1 MATCPTCRTHY
12 TNDVA
17 TCTKDGETLL
27 PDEAFS
33 GVEADMQPGEV
44 VGEYRIESKLGEGGF
59 GAVYKAVHPLIG
71 KSAAIKVLNRQY
83 SSNPQ
88 MVSRFIAE
96 ARAVN
101 QIRHRNIIDIFAFGV
116 LPDGRQYYLME
127 LLEGS
132 TFDGWLEKNG
142 RLPIDQA
149 LPIFRAVAR
158 ALDAAHAK
166 GIAHRDLKPEN
177 IYLVFDEE
185 GGVQPKLLDFGIAKL
200 MTDGTSGH
208 KTRTGTPMGTP
219 NYMSPEQCRG
229 QNVDHRT
236 DIYSFGI
243 LAFQVLTGSLPF
255 DGEAV
260 MDILVKHMSAPAPTP
275 TSMCP
280 DLPPELDAPILHM
293 LEKLPENRPQTLAAA
308 VDELQEAAGRAGFAV
323 PAVVALSGAMP
334 GGGLAAGKLPTTGI
348 NATPGGSSKTPG
360 HVSRNMTPSQL
371 MELAQAKTL
380 AGSEASVTTPDASA
394 GAKKGGKGGLIFG
407 VVAAVVVLGGGAAF
421 LATRTSVLPPPTR
434 PVLGAQSTT
443 PPTPTEPTVSGSAI
457 AAQTASQ
464 AAAVD
469 PKEIEVTFQTTP
481 EKAHVFHGTVKLGE
495 APGPFKIPFGRD
507 KVTLTVKMHGFQ
519 PKDVDVIPNG
529 NVTLPVTLGKVGGAG
544 AAGSGGHQQ
553 VKPKDFDNPF

>member
-1 MATCPTCRTHY
+1 MATCPSCRTQY
-12 TNDVA
+12 SNDVA
-17 TCTKDGETLL
+17 TCAKDGETLL

-33 GVEADMQPGEV
+33 GIEPDMKAGDV

-71 KSAAIKVLNRQY
+71 KSAAIKILNRQY

-101 QIRHRNIIDIFAFGV
+101 QIRHRNIIDIFSFGA

-142 RLPIDQA
+142 KLRVDQA
-149 LPIFRAVAR
+149 IPILRAVAR

-177 IYLVFDEE
+177 IYLVFDED

-236 DIYSFGI
+236 DIYSFGV
-243 LAFQVLTGSLPF
+243 LCFQVLTGALPF

-260 MDILVKHMSAPAPTP
+260 MDILMKHMSMPAPKPSSVTP
-275 TSMCP
+275 DVSA
-280 DLPPELDAPILHM
+280 ELDAPVLHM
-293 LEKLPENRPQTLAAA
+293 LEKLPENRPQTVGAA

-323 PAVVALSGAMP
+323 PAVAAALGAGAASGP
-334 GGGLAAGKLPTTGI
+334 GNGARQITGA
-348 NATPGGSSKTPG
+348 NTSNVTPGGVAHSATARHLTPA
-360 HVSRNMTPSQL
+360 QL
-371 MELAQAKTL
+371 HELAQAKTL
-380 AGSEASVTTPDASA
+380 AGSEAPVVPPDTTPP
-394 GAKKGGKGGLIFG
+394 AKKSSLGLIAAVAIG
-407 VVAAVVVLGGGAAF
+407 VVALGGGGIF
-421 LATRTSVLPPPTR
+421 FATRGGSTR
-434 PVLGAQSTT
+434 PAAAASA
-443 PPTPTEPTVSGSAI
+443 PAPTPTVAATAPAVATVTPTVT
-457 AAQTASQ
+457 AAP
-464 AAAVD
+464 D
-469 PKEIEVTFQTTP
+469 PKEIEVTLQTVP
-481 EKAHVFHGTVKLGE
+481 EKAHVFLGTTKLGDS
-495 APGPFKIPFGRD
+495 PGPFKLPFGRD
-507 KVTLTVKMHGFQ
+507 KVTLTVKHPGFQ
-519 PKDVDVIPNG
+519 PKEVEVIPTANM
-529 NVTLPVTLGKVGGAG
+529 TLPVTLAKAT
-544 AAGSGGHQQ
+544 AGGHQQ
-553 VKPKDFDNPF
+553 LKPKDFDNPF

>member
-1 MATCPTCRTHY
+1 MATCPTCRTQY
-12 TNDVA
+12 PNEVA
-17 TCTKDGETLL
+17 TCAKDGETLL
-27 PDEAFS
+27 PDEAFA
-33 GVEADMQPGEV
+33 GMEPDMQPGEV
-44 VGEYRIESKLGEGGF
+44 VGEYRIESKIGEGGF
-59 GAVYKAVHPLIG
+59 GAVYKAMHPLIG

-101 QIRHRNIIDIFAFGV
+101 QIRHRNIIDIFSFGT

-142 RLPIDQA
+142 RLSIDQA
-149 LPIFRAVAR
+149 LPILRAMAR

-177 IYLVFDEE
+177 IFLVFDED

-236 DIYSFGI
+236 DIYSFGV
-243 LAFQVLTGSLPF
+243 LCFQVLTGKLPF
-255 DGEAV
+255 DGEGM
-260 MDILVKHMSAPAPTP
+260 MDILVKHMSTPPPTP
-275 TSMCP
+275 SSFCP
-280 DLPPELDAPILHM
+280 ELSPELDGPILHM
-293 LEKLPENRPQTLAAA
+293 LEKSADARPKTLGAA
-308 VDELQEAAGRAGFAV
+308 VDELQEAAARAGFAV
-323 PAVVALSGAMP
+323 PAVVSAQGLVGAGGAMS
-334 GGGLAAGKLPTTGI
+334 GGGGATARLASGI
-348 NATPGGSSKTPG
+348 NNTPGGSSQTPG
-360 HVSRNMTPSQL
+360 SSSRNMTPSQM

-380 AGSEASVTTPDASA
+380 AGSEAPIPSVTPSAGPKKGTPIVAILGLVIVVLGIGGGIAFVATRGTTTTAGAGSAAASQSALRPEPSSVTTSSST
-394 GAKKGGKGGLIFG
+394 GGL
-407 VVAAVVVLGGGAAF
+407 VA
-421 LATRTSVLPPPTR
+421 PP
-434 PVLGAQSTT
+434 
-443 PPTPTEPTVSGSAI
+443 
-457 AAQTASQ
+457 
-464 AAAVD
+464 VD
-469 PKEIEVTFQTTP
+469 PKEIEVTLETTP
-481 EKAHVFHGTVKLGE
+481 AKANVFHGGAKLGE

-507 KVTLTVKMHGFQ
+507 KVTLVVRAPGYQ
-519 PKDVDVIPNG
+519 AKDVDVIPSA
-529 NVTLPVTLGKVGGAG
+529 NVTLPVTLTKAVPGAG
-544 AAGSGGHQQ
+544 GGHQP